1 MESAPTNDGVRPQS
15 LAGDNINSSTNNR
28 KERKTTM
35 KKKIIALLLAI
46 ALVLTLAA
54 CGGGGGGQTTPAAS
68 EDGDLTF
75 AIIPKSAGNP
85 YNERKASGFVAAAES
100 MGINAIV
107 QYPED
112 TTAEAQIM
120 VINNLIAQGVD
131 GIAVAANDPYALES
145 TLQSARDQG
154 IIVVTLDSDARGSQ
168 MFINQAGVF
177 EVAQALVDSVY
188 DMTGGAGQFAVL
200 SATSTATN
208 QNSWIAAMHEIID
221 NDSRYDN
228 LEWLTTVFGD
238 DESQRSFDETQSLLV
253 NFPDIDVIVA
263 PTTVGILAAAQ
274 VIHQMDSD
282 VLVAGLGLPSEMVGL
297 VGEGLPTP
305 YMYLWNP
312 IDVGALAAYA
322 LYAILNGDTTG
333 AEGETFTAGNGI
345 TYTVIGPD
353 ESVGVYNTQVI
364 VGPPFR
370 FTEDNIEEWAL
381 VY

>member
-1 MESAPTNDGVRPQS
+1 
-15 LAGDNINSSTNNR
+15 
-28 KERKTTM
+28 M
-35 KKKIIALLLAI
+35 KKIL
-46 ALVLTLAA
+46 ALVLALSMVLLLVACAA
-54 CGGGGGGQTTPAAS
+54 TEDGNGNDAPPPVATEDANGDDAPPPAA
-68 EDGDLTF
+68 DGDLTF

-85 YNERKASGFVAAAES
+85 YNERKASGFVAAAEGL
-100 MGINAIV
+100 GITAIV
-107 QYPED
+107 QYPDD
-112 TTAEAQIM
+112 TTAETQIM

-154 IIVVTLDSDARGSQ
+154 IVVVTLDSDARGSQ
-168 MFINQAGVF
+168 MFVNQAGVF

-188 DMTGGAGQFAVL
+188 DMTDGAGQFAVL

-208 QNSWIAAMHEIID
+208 QNSWIAAMEEIIN
-221 NDSRYDN
+221 NDPRYDD

-238 DESQRSFDETQSLLV
+238 DEAQRSFDETQSLLV
-253 NFPDIDVIVA
+253 NFPDLDVIVA

-274 VIHQMDSD
+274 VVMQQGSD

-297 VGEGLPTP
+297 VGAGLPTP

-312 IDVGALAAYA
+312 IDVGALGAYA
-322 LYAILNGDTTG
+322 IYAILNGDTTG
-333 AEGETFTAGNGI
+333 TEGETFVAGNGI
-345 TYTVIGPD
+345 SFTVIGPD

-370 FTEDNIEEWAL
+370 FTEENIDYWAEI
-381 VY
+381 Y